1 MKEDAKVSQCFEAR
15 RSKRTRACRT
25 RGFAGACSL
34 GRHEI
39 CLLSDA
45 AAPPG
50 ALRRPRRVLALSPTP
65 LFSSVWFMSNARWLN
80 HYLQPYNWVTGKKG
94 ERQPDDVPELHD
106 AFMDVATSGHAPKGW
121 IDIVR
126 RRRTLQQHL
135 PRDPLRRLQQ
145 ATPLLSLLVSL
156 PDVPFSVTSAASHI
170 GMAAQAVS
178 ALLWC
183 SFTQQSSP

>member
-1 MKEDAKVSQCFEAR
+1 
-15 RSKRTRACRT
+15 
-25 RGFAGACSL
+25 
-34 GRHEI
+34 
-39 CLLSDA
+39 
-45 AAPPG
+45 
-50 ALRRPRRVLALSPTP
+50 
-65 LFSSVWFMSNARWLN
+65 MSNARWLN